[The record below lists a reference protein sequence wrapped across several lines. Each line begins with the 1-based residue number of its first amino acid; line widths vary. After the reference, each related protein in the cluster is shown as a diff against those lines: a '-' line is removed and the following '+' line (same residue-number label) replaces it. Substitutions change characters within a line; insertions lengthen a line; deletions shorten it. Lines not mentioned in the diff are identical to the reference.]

1 LTTEDIATREPREK
15 VELFRS
21 YYLVSLRS
29 FEQDPVSSSYLSPLS
44 LYMVVFR
51 NGILTFHSSPT
62 PHPANVRRRIRQ
74 LKDYIQVS
82 ADWICY
88 ALIDDIVDGF
98 APLLEGVE
106 QEVDNIDAG
115 VLHLH
120 QYEEDGDGRKMLQR
134 IGLAR
139 KKVMGLL
146 RLLGS
151 KADVIKGFSKR
162 CNEKWEVAPRSEIGL
177 YLGDIQGFFTLN
189 LELKVDHIVTMVQN
203 LNHYEKILSRSHS
216 NYLAQISIEMAKAN
230 NDTNTTLS
238 RLTVLGTILI
248 PMNLVTGLWVALR

>member
-1 LTTEDIATREPREK
+1 
-15 VELFRS
+15 
-21 YYLVSLRS
+21 
-29 FEQDPVSSSYLSPLS
+29 
-44 LYMVVFR
+44 M
-51 NGILTFHSSPT
+51 
-62 PHPANVRRRIRQ
+62 
-74 LKDYIQVS
+74 
-82 ADWICY
+82 
-88 ALIDDIVDGF
+88 DGF

-106 QEVDNIDAG
+106 QEVDTIDEG
-115 VLHLH
+115 VLLLH
-120 QYEEDGDGRKMLQR
+120 EDEDVESGEMLQR

-177 YLGDIQGFFTLN
+177 YLGDIQGKPPREPRVVGRDVDGL
-189 LELKVDHIVTMVQN
+189 DHIVTMVQN

-230 NDTNTTLS
+230 NDTNDTLS
-238 RLTVLGTILI
+238 RLTVLGTILV
-248 PMNLVTGLWVALR
+248 PMNLVTGLWVYFPFPHF

>member
-1 LTTEDIATREPREK
+1 MI
-15 VELFRS
+15 
-21 YYLVSLRS
+21 
-29 FEQDPVSSSYLSPLS
+29 
-44 LYMVVFR
+44 VFR
-51 NGILTFHSSPT
+51 NGILTFHSSAT

-106 QEVDNIDAG
+106 QEVDTIDEG
-115 VLHLH
+115 VLQLH
-120 QYEEDGDGRKMLQR
+120 REEEEEVETGEMLQR

-177 YLGDIQGFFTLN
+177 YLGDIQGRLPSFRFLIT
-189 LELKVDHIVTMVQN
+189 DHIITMVQN

-230 NDTNTTLS
+230 NDTNDTLS

-248 PMNLVTGLWVALR
+248 PMNLVTGLWVPLMS